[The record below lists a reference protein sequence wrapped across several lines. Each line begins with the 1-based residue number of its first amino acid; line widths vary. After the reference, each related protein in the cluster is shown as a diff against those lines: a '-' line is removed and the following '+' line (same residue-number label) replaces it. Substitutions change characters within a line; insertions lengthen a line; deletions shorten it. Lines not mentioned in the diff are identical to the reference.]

1 MRRSKLYNVKASKCW
16 SCSNFRNICMYNV
29 HTLHNVCIKIRKEL
43 VFEGKF
49 VFWQQVQCYYPVS
62 ASISGDARCIV
73 TMVTTLG
80 PVNTSNRGG

>member
-1 MRRSKLYNVKASKCW
+1 MLELFKLSQYLHVLYS
-16 SCSNFRNICMYNV
+16 
-29 HTLHNVCIKIRKEL
+29 LHNVCIKIRKEL

-49 VFWQQVQCYYPVS
+49 VFWQQVQCYSIS